1 VDKLGLMA
9 TFVRIVDSGSLSAA
23 AEAQGQSSAT
33 VVRALAAL
41 ERHLGVR
48 LLNRSTRRLALT
60 EEGREYLARCR
71 SILAQVSEAEEL
83 LAERRQQ
90 PGGTLAL
97 TAPVTFGRYHLTP
110 LVKRFMAEHREIR
123 IELHLTDQVL
133 DLLQENLDLAV
144 RIGHLADSTLVT
156 TPLGHTA
163 QILCASPACLRR
175 IGVPTSPLQ
184 LAELPCVLFSPQG
197 RNWRFP
203 GDGREWVVPVTPAFT
218 TNQVEVARE
227 ACLDGLGIGRF
238 FHYQVADALADGR
251 LQRLLADF
259 EPEPLPVQLTYPHAR
274 LLSSRVRSFIDWA
287 APRLRL
293 CLVD

>member
-1 VDKLGLMA
+1 MDRLGLMA
-9 TFVRIVDSGSLSAA
+9 TFVQIVDSGSLSAA
-23 AEAQGQSSAT
+23 AEAQEQSSAT

-83 LAERRQQ
+83 LAERSQR

-97 TAPVTFGRYHLTP
+97 TAPVTFGRYHVTP
-110 LVKRFMAEHREIR
+110 LVKHFMADHREVR
-123 IELHLTDQVL
+123 IELRLTDQVL

-144 RIGHLADSTLVT
+144 RIGHLPDSTLVA

-163 QILCASPACLRR
+163 QVLCASPTCLRR
-175 IGVPTSPLQ
+175 IGVPVSPLQ
-184 LAELPCVLFSPQG
+184 LTDLPCVLFSPQG
-197 RNWRFP
+197 RAWRFP
-203 GDGREWVVPVTPAFT
+203 VGGREYVVQVMPAFT

-227 ACLDGLGIGRF
+227 ACLDSLGIGRF

-251 LQRLLADF
+251 LRRLLPEF
-259 EPEPLPVQLTYPHAR
+259 EPEPLPVQLTYPHGR
-274 LLSSRVRSFIDWA
+274 LLSARVRSFIDWA
-287 APRLRL
+287 TPRLRS
-293 CLVD
+293 CLTS